1 MAPRLRTLGY
11 TYKHLKRYRDIV
23 IVLVKHGFGDFIT
36 SINLPRHVDL
46 SRRLLRRQPGVK
58 IGTYSRWERVRLAL
72 EELGPT
78 FVKAGQIMSNRPDML
93 PQKLIVELEKLQDL
107 VPPFKTSEARHLIE
121 EELGTTI
128 PSIFG
133 DFTDIPI
140 ASASIA
146 QVHKAVLLSGEEV
159 VVKVQRPGITKV
171 IEIDVEI
178 MLHMASLMEEHLHGM
193 DIINPVGIIREFERS
208 IRKEI
213 DFTVEAMHISR
224 FSRHFQEDPTIYVP
238 KVYRELTT
246 RKILTMEFVNGIKI
260 SNVNALVE
268 AGNDPKTIASRGA
281 DLVLK
286 QIFENGFF
294 HADPHAGN
302 IMVLDNNIIC
312 FLDFGMMGRLL
323 SRQRECLDSIVIGIA
338 NRDAKRIVR
347 AALQLSGNSHIENA
361 DRLEYELA
369 DLIDKYYDLPLK
381 DINMGELLTGLFE
394 LFITYKV
401 KFPPDM
407 YLLVKALIT
416 IEGVGRGIDPTFD
429 IMSRIKPFAKK
440 LLRDRMS
447 PRRLAKD
454 VYLSAS
460 EFALLARDL
469 PTEIREIMEQIK
481 LGEIK
486 IEFEH
491 MGLEPVLQKSDQVS
505 NRIALAIVLA
515 ALTVGSALIVLSK
528 TPPMWKGIPLIGIIG
543 FIGAG
548 VMGFWLLISILRH
561 GRM

>member
-1 MAPRLRTLGY
+1 MAPRLRTIGY
-11 TYKHLKRYRDIV
+11 TYQHIKRYRDIV

-36 SINLPRHVDL
+36 SINLPRHIDL
-46 SRRLLRRQPGVK
+46 SRKLLRKQPGVK

-107 VPPFKTSEARHLIE
+107 VPPFPTVEARQMIE

-128 PSIFG
+128 TSLFRE
-133 DFTDIPI
+133 FTDIPI

-159 VVKVQRPGITKV
+159 VVKVQRPGIKKV

-193 DIINPVGIIREFERS
+193 KIINPVGIIREFERS

-224 FSRHFQEDPTIYVP
+224 FRRHFQEDPTIYVP
-238 KVYRELTT
+238 KVYRDLTT
-246 RKILTMEFVNGIKI
+246 RKILTMEFVKGIKI
-260 SNVNALVE
+260 SNVNALIE
-268 AGNDPKTIASRGA
+268 SGNDPKTIASRGA

-286 QIFENGFF
+286 QVFENGFF

-312 FLDFGMMGRLL
+312 FLDFGMMGSLL

-338 NRDAKRIVR
+338 NRDVKRIVR
-347 AALQLSGNSHIENA
+347 AALQLSGSRHVENA
-361 DRLEYELA
+361 DKLEYELA
-369 DLIDKYYDLPLK
+369 DLVDEYYDLPLK

-394 LFITYKV
+394 LFVTYKV

-429 IMSRIKPFAKK
+429 MMSRVKPFAGK
-440 LLRDRMS
+440 LMKDRLS

-469 PTEIREIMEQIK
+469 PSEIREIIEQIK
-481 LGEIK
+481 LGETR

-528 TPPMWKGIPLIGIIG
+528 TPPMWKGVPLVGIIG

>member
-1 MAPRLRTLGY
+1 MAPKIRTIGSA
-11 TYKHLKRYRDIV
+11 YKHIKRYRDIV
-23 IVLVKHGFGDFIT
+23 IVLVKHSFGDLIT
-36 SINLPRHVDL
+36 NMNIRGHVDL
-46 SRRLLRRQPGVK
+46 GKKFHKRQPDVK

-107 VPPFKTSEARHLIE
+107 VPPFPTAEARRLIE
-121 EELGTTI
+121 EELGATI
-128 PSIFG
+128 PSLFKE
-133 DFTDIPI
+133 FTDIPI

-159 VVKVQRPGITKV
+159 VIKVQRPGIKQV

-178 MLHMASLMEEHLHGM
+178 MLHMAALMEEHLHGM

-208 IRKEI
+208 IKKEI
-213 DFTVEAMHISR
+213 DFTVEAMHVSR
-224 FSRHFQEDPTIYVP
+224 FSRNFQEDPTIYVP
-238 KVYRELTT
+238 KVYRDLTT

-260 SNVNALVE
+260 SNVDALIE
-268 AGNDPKTIASRGA
+268 AGNNPKTIASRGA

-286 QIFENGFF
+286 QVFENGFF

-312 FLDFGMMGRLL
+312 FLDFGMMGSLL
-323 SRQRECLDSIVIGIA
+323 SRQRECLDSIIIGID
-338 NRDAKRIVR
+338 NRDVKRIVR
-347 AALQLSGNSHIENA
+347 ATLQLSGNRHVEN
-361 DRLEYELA
+361 DDKLEYELA
-369 DLIDKYYDLPLK
+369 DLVDEYYDLPLK
-381 DINMGELLTGLFE
+381 DINIGELLTSLFE
-394 LFITYKV
+394 LFVTYKV

-416 IEGVGRGIDPTFD
+416 IEGVGRGIDPNFD
-429 IMSRIKPFAKK
+429 MMSRVKPFARK
-440 LLRDRMS
+440 LLRDRLS
-447 PRRLAKD
+447 PRRLARD

-469 PTEIREIMEQIK
+469 PYEIREIIEQIK

-486 IEFEH
+486 IEFKH

-528 TPPMWKGIPLIGIIG
+528 TQPMWRGIPLIGIIG

-561 GRM
+561 GKM